1 MTTSSKKTIGDF
13 TSKLDVSSTMPLK
26 LPEEVLEVEDYK
38 LISETMDIVAK
49 YRSPS
54 WIEDISLTEM
64 SADLMVL
71 QSNQVTVMYRSSI
84 LTSTV
89 DTIEDRL
96 KIERSKVRVKVK
108 EIKSGFERDGNSVAI
123 TAEDTK
129 DLSYAKTEGLWTKY
143 SEAKAASDFMKSM
156 YFSLK
161 DLVYMLNNTIQ
172 RISRIEHM

>member
-13 TSKLDVSSTMPLK
+13 ASKVNISSTLSMK
-26 LPEEVLEVEDYK
+26 LPEEVLEIEDYK
-38 LISETMDIVAK
+38 LITETMDIVGK
-49 YRSPS
+49 YRSAT
-54 WIEDISLTEM
+54 WIEDMSLTEM
-64 SADLMVL
+64 SSDLMVL

-84 LTSTV
+84 LTSLV

-96 KIERSKVRVKVK
+96 KIERSKVRVRVK
-108 EIKSGFERDGNSVAI
+108 EIKSEYEKEGNPVAI

-129 DLSYAKTEGLWTKY
+129 DLSYAKTEELWSKY